1 MDVVSLNMM
10 LGMSAWN
17 PLDHKRSHRAYTS
30 YDELAVRMRSG
41 GYLNQIVSLVLESC
55 AAVICLQEV
64 PLTIHHGGKVT
75 EQLVR
80 AGYEV
85 AINPCGLHPA
95 PVDIGVV
102 VATKSPHDRIKFEL
116 PDSSVYGGGGG
127 SLAVYLPERE
137 LTVVTVHFGLTKE
150 MRTEQF
156 RQLTEFGEE
165 QRELGR
171 KLLIAGDFN
180 SGIDSK
186 NPLVAQLGLRFYSPR
201 TWPAWLPF
209 ARRKYDSIGVSSEFS
224 FTKKETQRTSSDHL
238 LVHAKINKSTLAAS

>member
-10 LGMSAWN
+10 FGMSAWN
-17 PLDHKRSHRAYTS
+17 PIEHIRSRRAYTS
-30 YDELAVRMRSG
+30 HDEGAVRIRSG
-41 GYLNQIVSLVLESC
+41 GYLYLIVSSVLNWQPD
-55 AAVICLQEV
+55 VICSQEV
-64 PLTIHHGGKVT
+64 PLTIGKVT
-75 EQLVR
+75 EQLAQ
-80 AGYEV
+80 AGYQV
-85 AINPCGLHPA
+85 AVNRCGLHPA

-180 SGIDSK
+180 SGIDSQ

-201 TWPAWLPF
+201 TWPAWCPVKL
-209 ARRKYDSIGVSSEFS
+209 RYDGICISSDCGVFLE
-224 FTKKETQRTSSDHL
+224 TGTQRTSSDHL